1 MTTASTITG
10 LVAEMRAA
18 TAAEPPNEVMAA
30 FGREQADLAASS
42 MPAGV
47 AAVGT
52 QIPDA
57 DLLDVH
63 GSPTT
68 LYAATSEGTVVLV
81 FYRGVWCPYCNIA
94 LSAYQR
100 HLLPRLTE
108 RGIRLVAISPQHP
121 DGSISMQQK
130 HDLSF
135 TVVSDPGNVIA
146 RGLGIV
152 TQPSDEARKAQL
164 QLGLDLTTVNADST
178 IALPIPTV
186 AVVDAGHTIRWID
199 VHPDYSTRSEPEQIL
214 QAIDHLGL

>member
-1 MTTASTITG
+1 MTTASTIAD
-10 LVAEMRAA
+10 LVAEMHTA
-18 TAAEPPNEVMAA
+18 TAAALPDEVMTA
-30 FGREQADLAASS
+30 FGREQTDLAASG
-42 MPAGV
+42 MPAGI
-47 AAVGT
+47 APAGT
-52 QIPDA
+52 RIPDA

-68 LYAATSEGTVVLV
+68 LYAATGGGAAVLV

-100 HLLPRLTE
+100 HLLPQLTE
-108 RGIRLVAISPQHP
+108 RGIQLVAISPQRP
-121 DGSISMQQK
+121 DQSLSMQQK

-146 RGLGIV
+146 RKLGIV

-164 QLGLDLTTVNADST
+164 QLGLDLTTVNADGT
-178 IALPIPTV
+178 VALPMPTV
-186 AVVDAGHTIRWID
+186 AVVDAGHTVRWID

-214 QAIDHLGL
+214 EAIDHLTF